1 MPAMCFQTPR
11 HMSQTPVWVKPLLQ
25 LLAPEAPGW
34 PQAEKPGADPRAP
47 VSRLGMCCLASLVI
61 KLGVG
66 GTGRRTMVKAAK
78 NSHLLFPQIFLGI
91 RQTLEKRLHEIHRHS
106 DGYRETERAFYTES
120 QYQCEPLAALC
131 DQFSGFLSIFQ
142 VEIMRKRD
150 IQISFTVW
158 VAPRS

>member
-11 HMSQTPVWVKPLLQ
+11 HMSQTPVWLKPLLQ

-47 VSRLGMCCLASLVI
+47 VSQLGMCCLASLVI

-106 DGYRETERAFYTES
+106 DGYREAGGAIYKQQPDPPNPPSLSAEDHGG
-120 QYQCEPLAALC
+120 P
-131 DQFSGFLSIFQ
+131 SGAHMGQ
-142 VEIMRKRD
+142 HKT
-150 IQISFTVW
+150 Q
-158 VAPRS
+158 